1 MPKMGNWGD
10 PREPLITA
18 GRKIDWR
25 GEDSDK
31 NRGAGEKKK
40 KGEEATEGA
49 EGGING

>member
-1 MPKMGNWGD
+1 MLKMGDWGD

-18 GRKIDWR
+18 GRKIDGR

-31 NRGAGEKKK
+31 NRGAK
-40 KGEEATEGA
+40 KGERKEAEGA